1 MPELSNKQFLI
12 LDIITNYKK
21 PVGSGT
27 LSMELAH
34 KNKSLS
40 EATAGRVLRSL
51 DRKGYTEKVG
61 FQGRLVTSKGLRILK
76 QHRLQRMKKKQL
88 TRLLEFSRVSG
99 KKDLIDILIARRA
112 IEREIAGLA
121 AENVNEQDIQEIS
134 KNINKHESKCKEN
147 MSGVEEDKEFHTLLA
162 SIAQNKVLQTSLR
175 FIINEEEVS
184 PILEFIRKEVG
195 STLIAD
201 HKEIL
206 AALESG
212 SSRQAE
218 DAMLKHINNL
228 ISDVNKYWSR
238 IDENNFIKKEKEVS
252 K

>member
-40 EATAGRVLRSL
+40 EATAGRILRSL

-112 IEREIAGLA
+112 IEREI
-121 AENVNEQDIQEIS
+121 
-134 KNINKHESKCKEN
+134 
-147 MSGVEEDKEFHTLLA
+147 
-162 SIAQNKVLQTSLR
+162 
-175 FIINEEEVS
+175 
-184 PILEFIRKEVG
+184 
-195 STLIAD
+195 
-201 HKEIL
+201 
-206 AALESG
+206 
-212 SSRQAE
+212 
-218 DAMLKHINNL
+218 
-228 ISDVNKYWSR
+228 
-238 IDENNFIKKEKEVS
+238 
-252 K
+252 